1 MTERYQ
7 FQMTINPL
15 QFDMMM
21 TEDILKKHFKERL
34 AFDLAKKL
42 IESNRTTFTYNNDNK
57 NDSIILKASIDL

>member
-1 MTERYQ
+1 MTKRYQ

-15 QFDMMM
+15 QFDTMM
-21 TEDILKKHFKERL
+21 TEDRVKDYFKERL

-42 IESNRTTFTYNNDNK
+42 IESNRTTFTYNKDSM